1 MKKYYQPEL
10 TVVTLSAAD
19 CICASINQ
27 TDTIFDASDFVG
39 NGSLQ

>member
-10 TVVTLSAAD
+10 TVVVLAAAD

-27 TDTIFDASDFVG
+27 TDTLFDAGDFMT
-39 NGSLQ
+39 GSLE